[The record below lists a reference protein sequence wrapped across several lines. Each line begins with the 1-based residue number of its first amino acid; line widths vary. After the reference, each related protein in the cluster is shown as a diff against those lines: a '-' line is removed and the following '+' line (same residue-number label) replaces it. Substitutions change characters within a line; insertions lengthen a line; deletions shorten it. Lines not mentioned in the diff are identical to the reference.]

1 MIDSNTTFHFI
12 HACIAELQ
20 LIFEVTINC
29 TGGCWHSK
37 FISKNITDIYFK
49 QVIVSQHMKEIYYLE
64 MKKLLF
70 EKTSMHLNQQLP
82 APHAPNYSVTV
93 KCSILK
99 YFLALLQL
107 GRHVKISGALCI
119 HLGIRNALRNV
130 ESSAIFEIS
139 LPVALLSILGYL
151 YTEHRNNA
159 FFALYLVQG

>member
-1 MIDSNTTFHFI
+1 
-12 HACIAELQ
+12 
-20 LIFEVTINC
+20 
-29 TGGCWHSK
+29 
-37 FISKNITDIYFK
+37 
-49 QVIVSQHMKEIYYLE
+49 MKEIYYLE

-70 EKTSMHLNQQLP
+70 EKTSMHLNSNYL
-82 APHAPNYSVTV
+82 HLMDTFAPNYSVTV

-119 HLGIRNALRNV
+119 HLSIRNALRNV
-130 ESSAIFEIS
+130 ESLAIIEIS

-159 FFALYLVQG
+159 FFALYLLQG